1 MRAPLGSW
9 AISQEADRISAAI
22 NDVEDLAEHPRTA
35 RQYVY
40 VHLPVPHRPLVY
52 NRDGSVRSLSSL
64 RDFGAET
71 QQRSDDQ
78 YGPAVGDQLAVL
90 NEKILSLVQRIQ
102 STDRGRN
109 AVIILMSDHG
119 YTHDWREVIPKERL
133 TNLLAVY
140 APGHEMDFE
149 RGTTLVNLY
158 RRISRDFLG
167 ACVDDLPDRY
177 FVSVGGLEAQLLT
190 EEVSNP
196 NSDEVLVT
204 R

>member
-1 MRAPLGSW
+1 M
-9 AISQEADRISAAI
+9 
-22 NDVEDLAEHPRTA
+22 
-35 RQYVY
+35 
-40 VHLPVPHRPLVY
+40 
-52 NRDGSVRSLSSL
+52 
-64 RDFGAET
+64 
-71 QQRSDDQ
+71 
-78 YGPAVGDQLAVL
+78 
-90 NEKILSLVQRIQ
+90 
-102 STDRGRN
+102 
-109 AVIILMSDHG
+109 
-119 YTHDWREVIPKERL
+119 IPKERL

-177 FVSVGGLEAQLLT
+177 FVSVRGSEAQLLT